1 MYLDLRISVPILH
14 YLTFFSAHSTILKQ
28 IFQIWRHRN
37 VRFNGQK
44 ILHYHHD
51 NVCQVN
57 HGFADVF
64 ICYIYWI
71 CIQWCF
77 YFKGLFPFYSR
88 WRADGRQGDCPSHN
102 HRVRVMV
109 LMGECGS
116 HLLCS
121 CHKYCHRGCRW
132 HHANNITDNI
142 SK

>member
-1 MYLDLRISVPILH
+1 MYLDLRTSVPILH
-14 YLTFFSAHSTILKQ
+14 YLTFFSEHSTILKQ

-44 ILHYHHD
+44 ILYYTTMIMSSQSWFFRCIHI
-51 NVCQVN
+51 
-57 HGFADVF
+57 F
-64 ICYIYWI
+64 IEC

-77 YFKGLFPFYSR
+77 YYKGLFPFYSR

-109 LMGECGS
+109 FMGECGS
-116 HLLCS
+116 YLLCS
-121 CHKYCHRGCRW
+121 CHKYCHRGCWW
-132 HHANNITDNI
+132 HHANNLTDNN